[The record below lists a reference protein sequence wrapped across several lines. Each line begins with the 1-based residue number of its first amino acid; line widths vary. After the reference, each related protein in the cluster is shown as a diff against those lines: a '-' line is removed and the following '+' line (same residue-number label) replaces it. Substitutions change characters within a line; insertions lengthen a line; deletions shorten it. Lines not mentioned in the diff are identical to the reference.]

1 MHVWILGVR
10 CGHSGTTEFTL
21 WDKGLDILGTE
32 EPRHKWS
39 NSGRCEVRTER
50 KDQSAVRDSEGRQWE
65 QKARAQAKAE
75 ATDTGKEKGDESCPS
90 SLEKTNHDTG

>member
-1 MHVWILGVR
+1 M
-10 CGHSGTTEFTL
+10 
-21 WDKGLDILGTE
+21 DILGTE

-50 KDQSAVRDSEGRQWE
+50 KDQRAVRDSEGRQWE